1 MKNKISYTANTSE
14 AGVQTEIYLPKKSY
28 FQGTL
33 YDTLTKGF
41 DHKHVVNTLISN
53 ISEIKQIMDKFTIPR
68 ISKGLDRERIKKM
81 KQIFWGYSMYEVD
94 GIFFSKSINKRRI
107 AEERSQ
113 VIRIMFL
120 PDINYIREKLIEK
133 KDIEVSREEIKN
145 IIDTLFHDN
154 LKVGRK
160 SKEKKQTFLYIQSYI
175 EDWRWD
181 IQLFLFGYVIDE
193 ICKQTNKLCK
203 DIKPENEIWISSF
216 WNTQISRIVLN
227 QDL

>member
-1 MKNKISYTANTSE
+1 MKNKISYTANTLE

-41 DHKHVVNTLISN
+41 DHKHVINTLISN
-53 ISEIKQIMDKFTIPR
+53 INEIKQIMDKFAIPG
-68 ISKGLDRERIKKM
+68 ISKGLDLERIKKM

-94 GIFFSKSINKRRI
+94 GIFFSRSINKKRI

-133 KDIEVSREEIKN
+133 KNIKVSNEEIKN
-145 IIDTLFHDN
+145 IIDTVFNDK
-154 LKVGRK
+154 LKVNRK
-160 SKEKKQTFLYIQSYI
+160 SEEKKQTVLFIHSYI

-181 IQLFLFGYVIDE
+181 IQLFLYGYVIDE
-193 ICKQTNKLCK
+193 ICKQINKLCK
-203 DIKPENEIWISSF
+203 DIKPENEIWISSA

-227 QDL
+227 RDL